1 MNADLTLE
9 KAITPACQRRACQEI
24 KFAVV
29 RGVEARSLTLTIS
42 ILTKQLQ
49 RQKGERAQQ
58 QQQTQTCLSGAEAS
72 LHFKDLLKMREITL
86 PQPSLMWSDPF
97 TASTIMQRSRKG
109 SDSFLKC
116 SCVMS
121 VGIQDRV

>member
-9 KAITPACQRRACQEI
+9 KALTPACQRRACQEI

-58 QQQTQTCLSGAEAS
+58 QQRHRPAYQEQKQVSTSKTCSRCGKSPCHNLVSCSQTLSLLPLLCNVPGKS
-72 LHFKDLLKMREITL
+72 LVVF
-86 PQPSLMWSDPF
+86 S
-97 TASTIMQRSRKG
+97 
-109 SDSFLKC
+109 
-116 SCVMS
+116 S
-121 VGIQDRV
+121 VLV